1 MQHWLILG
9 RCFYFGG
16 YPTLKTKLKTLLMT
30 VILLLSFSLPLSAYA
45 AKNDQG
51 VDLSHWQ
58 GDTAVFGQASDR
70 FAIIQIGGY
79 YDGYFSPQ
87 STYATQVSSTIAQG
101 KRAHTYIY
109 AQFSNNAQADSMLN
123 YYLPKVQTPKGSIV
137 ALDVESGNPNTTSV
151 KYALDKVQ
159 AAGYTAVLYG
169 YKAFLTSHLDLT
181 NLAKA
186 YPLWMAEYPNY
197 QVTTSPNY
205 NYFPSFNNIHLFQF
219 TSTYKAGGLDGDIDL
234 TGITDNGYKGTTTAS
249 TGGTAVKTTTST
261 PAVKAGQQANNTPKS
276 SITVG
281 DTVKVNFSASKWSTG
296 QSIPSWVKGKSYK
309 VLQVSGNNVL
319 LAGISS
325 WISKSNVEIL
335 LTTSTAAKISA
346 PSSTG
351 YYTVQSGDT
360 LGAIAAKYGTTYQK
374 LASLNGIGSPYIIIP
389 GEKLKVSGS
398 ASSSST
404 SSYKVV
410 SGDTLSAI
418 ASKYGTSVSKLVSLN
433 GLKNANYIYVGENL
447 KIK

>member
-1 MQHWLILG
+1 M
-9 RCFYFGG
+9 
-16 YPTLKTKLKTLLMT
+16 KNKKLKTILIT
-30 VILLLSFSLPLSAYA
+30 VSALSAFAVTTPAFA
-45 AKNDQG
+45 AKGDQG
-51 VDLSHWQ
+51 VDLSHYQ
-58 GDTAVFGQASDR
+58 PATAEFGQASDK

-79 YDGYFSPQ
+79 YEGEFTPQ
-87 STYATQVSSTIAQG
+87 STYATQVASTIAQG
-101 KRAHTYIY
+101 KRAHTYIF
-109 AQFSNNAQADSMLN
+109 ADFSSNTEADSMLN

-137 ALDVESGNPNTTSV
+137 ALDVEEGNPNTASV
-151 KYALDKVQ
+151 EYALNKIKD
-159 AAGYTAVLYG
+159 AGYTPVLYG
-169 YKAFLTSHLDLT
+169 YKAFLTAHLDLT
-181 NLAKA
+181 SLAKS
-186 YPLWMAEYPNY
+186 YPLWLAEYPNY
-197 QVTTSPNY
+197 DVTTSPNY
-205 NYFPSFNNIHLFQF
+205 NYFPSFDNIGIFQF

-276 SITVG
+276 SIVVG

-296 QSIPSWVKGKSYK
+296 ESIPSWVKGQSYK
-309 VLQVSGNNVL
+309 VGQVSGNNVL
-319 LAGISS
+319 LAGIDS

-335 LTTSTAAKISA
+335 LTTSTAAKLTTTST
-346 PSSTG
+346 SSTG

-360 LGAIAAKYGTTYQK
+360 LGGIAAKYGTTYQK
-374 LASLNGIGSPYIIIP
+374 LASLNGIGSPYLIIP

-398 ASSSST
+398 VSYSSASY
-404 SSYKVV
+404 YKVA

>member
-1 MQHWLILG
+1 M
-9 RCFYFGG
+9 
-16 YPTLKTKLKTLLMT
+16 
-30 VILLLSFSLPLSAYA
+30 
-45 AKNDQG
+45 
-51 VDLSHWQ
+51 
-58 GDTAVFGQASDR
+58 
-70 FAIIQIGGY
+70 
-79 YDGYFSPQ
+79 
-87 STYATQVSSTIAQG
+87 
-101 KRAHTYIY
+101 
-109 AQFSNNAQADSMLN
+109 
-123 YYLPKVQTPKGSIV
+123 
-137 ALDVESGNPNTTSV
+137 ALDVEEGNPNTASV
-151 KYALDKVQ
+151 EYALTKIK
-159 AAGYTAVLYG
+159 AAGYTPVLYG
-169 YKAFLTSHLDLT
+169 YKSFLTAHLDLASI
-181 NLAKA
+181 AKT
-186 YPLWMAEYPNY
+186 YPLWLAEYPNY
-197 QVTTSPNY
+197 DVTTSPNY
-205 NYFPSFNNIHLFQF
+205 NYFPSYDNIGIFQF

-296 QSIPSWVKGKSYK
+296 ESIPSWVKGKSYK

-335 LTTSTAAKISA
+335 LTTSTAAKLTSS
-346 PSSTG
+346 SSTG

-398 ASSSST
+398 VSYSSASY
-404 SSYKVV
+404 YKVA

-433 GLKNANYIYVGENL
+433 GLKNANYIYVGESL
-447 KIK
+447 RIK

>member
-1 MQHWLILG
+1 MTHKKLNTILI
-9 RCFYFGG
+9 
-16 YPTLKTKLKTLLMT
+16 T
-30 VILLLSFSLPLSAYA
+30 ISALSAFAITSPVFA
-45 AKNDQG
+45 AKGDQG
-51 VDLSHWQ
+51 VDLSHYQ
-58 GDTAVFGQASDR
+58 TSTAEFGQASDK
-70 FAIIQIGGY
+70 FAIIQLGGY

-87 STYATQVSSTIAQG
+87 STYATQVASTIAQG

-109 AQFSNNAQADSMLN
+109 SQFSSNAQADEMLN

-151 KYALDKVQ
+151 KYALDKIQ

-197 QVTTSPNY
+197 NVTTSPNY

-276 SITVG
+276 SIVVG

-296 QSIPSWVKGKSYK
+296 ESIPSWVKGKSYK
-309 VLQVSGNNVL
+309 VAQVSGNNVL

-335 LTTSTAAKISA
+335 LTTSTTAKISA

>member
-1 MQHWLILG
+1 M
-9 RCFYFGG
+9 
-16 YPTLKTKLKTLLMT
+16 KTKLKTLLMT

-58 GDTAVFGQASDR
+58 GDTAVFGQASDK
-70 FAIIQIGGY
+70 FAIIQLGGY

-87 STYATQVSSTIAQG
+87 STYATQVASTIAQG

-109 AQFSNNAQADSMLN
+109 AQFSSNAEADQMLA
-123 YYLPKVQTPKGSIV
+123 YYFPKVQTPKGSIV
-137 ALDVESGNPNTTSV
+137 ALDVESGNPNTASV
-151 KYALDKVQ
+151 KYALDKIQ

-169 YKAFLTSHLDLT
+169 YKSFLISHLDLT

-197 QVTTSPNY
+197 NVTTSPNY

-219 TSTYKAGGLDGDIDL
+219 TSTYKAGGLDGDVDL
-234 TGITDNGYKGTTTAS
+234 TGLTDNGYKGTTKAS

-261 PAVKAGQQANNTPKS
+261 PAVKAGQQANSTPKS

-296 QSIPSWVKGKSYK
+296 ESIPSWVKGKSYK
-309 VLQVSGNNVL
+309 VAQVSGNNVL

-335 LTTSTAAKISA
+335 LTTSTCSA
-346 PSSTG
+346 LSSSSSTG
-351 YYTVQSGDT
+351 TYTVQSGDT

-374 LASLNGIGSPYIIIP
+374 LASLNGIGSPYLIIP
-389 GEKLKVSGS
+389 GEKLKINSTAATGS
-398 ASSSST
+398 VAYYT
-404 SSYKVV
+404 IK
-410 SGDTLSAI
+410 SGDTLSGI
-418 ASKYGTSVSKLVSLN
+418 ASKYGTTYLKLASLN
-433 GLKNANYIYVGENL
+433 SIKAPYVIYVG
-447 KIK
+447 KTIRVK